1 MELNRMIIFSG
12 NLKRLPQ
19 LFIIAIILVA
29 GIATTGVMAHDANK
43 QATVDKLGAGSVQQ
57 FAVETLRIPDV
68 PVIDSNYN
76 TRGFV
81 SRFADKGTI
90 VISLTYTGCETLCPV
105 SNVILQQLDRS
116 LAGTNTPSM
125 KIVTL
130 SIDPEMDTPETLRV
144 AAKKLQSS
152 EHWTWLTASA
162 QHSRMLLDSLDVDVG
177 ALEEHDPM
185 FLIGKVSTGRFIR
198 VIGMPDPDQLLAIS
212 RSELL

>member
-1 MELNRMIIFSG
+1 MEWSSMIFFS
-12 NLKRLPQ
+12 KSRSRPRF
-19 LFIIAIILVA
+19 LFILCINLIVVF
-29 GIATTGVMAHDANK
+29 ATTVVMAHDK
-43 QATVDKLGAGSVQQ
+43 SKHTTVDKVGAGSVQQ

-68 PVIDSNYN
+68 PVIDTNYN

-81 SRFADKGTI
+81 SRFASEGTV

-105 SNVILQQLDRS
+105 SNLILQQLDKS
-116 LAGTNTPSM
+116 LAETNTPSM

-130 SIDPEMDTPETLRV
+130 SIDPEMDTPDALR
-144 AAKKLQSS
+144 ASAKSLKSS

-162 QHSRMLLDSLDVDVG
+162 QHSRLLLDSLDVDVG
-177 ALEEHDPM
+177 ALEDHDPM
-185 FLIGKVSTGRFIR
+185 FLIGNVSTGRFIR